1 MNIDEAIEFVAQSDS
16 TDGNKPI
23 FTGLQVIE
31 LLKKID
37 SNSKGYWI
45 NPKIALPKEDSYVLV
60 TIQIPK
66 REPKVRS
73 SFYHKDFFMNDNG
86 DVWKDSDRE
95 IKAWMYSPEPYK
107 EGD

>member
-31 LLKKID
+31 LLKRID
-37 SNSKGYWI
+37 SNLKGCWI
-45 NPKIALPKEDSYVLV
+45 NPKIALPEEDSCALV

-73 SFYHKDFFMNDNG
+73 SFYHNGFFMNDNG

-95 IKAWMYSPEPYK
+95 IKAWMYSPKPYK
-107 EGD
+107 ESD